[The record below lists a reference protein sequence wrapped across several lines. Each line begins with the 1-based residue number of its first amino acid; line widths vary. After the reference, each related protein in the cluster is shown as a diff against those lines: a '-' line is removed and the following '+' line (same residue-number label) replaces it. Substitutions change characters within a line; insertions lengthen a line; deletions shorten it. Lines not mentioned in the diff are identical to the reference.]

1 VTDNNTHIS
10 NNDTSLVKIT
20 PIDTLWGKHGTNI
33 YLRTQTTPSKILKV
47 SGFEGKIAPQGLF
60 SYDTSSGLLLFIIII
75 YSYFL
80 FRSKAVV
87 RGSFNSIFKKQR
99 ERSSIFEAE
108 ITAPEIRFR
117 MLVRILGLVGLSV
130 YAYSFVAGL
139 VPGANNLMALI
150 LLICLSVGVMLLLW
164 IKYVIFS
171 LLSYIFFNKKQT
183 APFTSAY
190 FTIIFGL
197 GVFLLPLVA
206 FQTLVALNFVPW
218 LQIMSIIA
226 CIIAVLLILYKI
238 IQIFWLDYY
247 SIFYIILYLCT
258 LEILPILV
266 GIRAIQ
272 LFNISL

>member
-1 VTDNNTHIS
+1 MADTNIHIS

-33 YLRTQTTPSKILKV
+33 YLRTQTTPSKMLKV
-47 SGFEGKIAPQGLF
+47 SGFEGKVAPQGLF
-60 SYDTSSGLLLFIIII
+60 SYDTSSGLLLFIILI
-75 YSYFL
+75 YSYLL
-80 FRSKAVV
+80 FRSKALA
-87 RGSFNSIFKKQR
+87 RGSFNSIFKKHR
-99 ERSSIFEAE
+99 ERSSIFEPE
-108 ITAPEIRFR
+108 ITAPELRFR
-117 MLVRILGLVGLSV
+117 MLVRILGVIGLSV

-150 LLICLSVGVMLLLW
+150 LLIGISVGIVLLLW
-164 IKYVIFS
+164 IKYILFS
-171 LLSYIFFNKKQT
+171 FLSFIFFDKKQT
-183 APFTSAY
+183 APFVSAY
-190 FTIIFGL
+190 FTTIFGL
-197 GVFLLPLVA
+197 GVFLLPMVA
-206 FQTLVALNFVPW
+206 FQTLVALSFVPW

-226 CIIAVLLILYKI
+226 CIIAILLILYKI

-247 SIFYIILYLCT
+247 SFFYIILYLCT

>member
-1 VTDNNTHIS
+1 MTDNNTHIS

-60 SYDTSSGLLLFIIII
+60 SYDTSSGLLLFITII

-117 MLVRILGLVGLSV
+117 MLVRILGVVGLSV

>member
-1 VTDNNTHIS
+1 MADTNIHTN

-33 YLRTQTTPSKILKV
+33 YLRTQIAPSKILKV
-47 SGFEGKIAPQGLF
+47 SGFEGKVAPQGLF
-60 SYDTSSGLLLFIIII
+60 SYDTSSGLLLFITLI
-75 YSYFL
+75 YSYLL
-80 FRSKAVV
+80 FRSKSVA

-99 ERSSIFEAE
+99 ERSSIFEPE
-108 ITAPEIRFR
+108 ITAPELRFR
-117 MLVRILGLVGLSV
+117 MLVRVLGVIGLSV
-130 YAYSFVAGL
+130 YAYSFVSSL

-150 LLICLSVGVMLLLW
+150 LLICLSVGIVLLLW
-164 IKYVIFS
+164 IKYILFS
-171 LLSYIFFNKKQT
+171 FLSFIFFDKKQT
-183 APFTSAY
+183 APFVSAY
-190 FTIIFGL
+190 FTTIFGL
-197 GVFLLPLVA
+197 GVFLLPMVA
-206 FQTLVALNFVPW
+206 FQTLVALSVVPW

-226 CIIAVLLILYKI
+226 CIIAILLILYKI

>member
-1 VTDNNTHIS
+1 MADTNTHTN

-33 YLRTQTTPSKILKV
+33 YLRTQIAPSKILKV
-47 SGFEGKIAPQGLF
+47 SGFEGKVAPQGLF
-60 SYDTSSGLLLFIIII
+60 SYDTSSGLLLFITLI
-75 YSYFL
+75 YSYLL
-80 FRSKAVV
+80 FRSKSVA

-99 ERSSIFEAE
+99 ERSSIFEPE
-108 ITAPEIRFR
+108 ITAPELRFR
-117 MLVRILGLVGLSV
+117 MLVRILGVIGLSV

-150 LLICLSVGVMLLLW
+150 LLIGISVGIMLLLW
-164 IKYVIFS
+164 IKYILFS
-171 LLSYIFFNKKQT
+171 FLSFIFFDKKQT
-183 APFTSAY
+183 APFVSAY
-190 FTIIFGL
+190 FTTIFGL
-197 GVFLLPLVA
+197 GVFLLPMVA
-206 FQTLVALNFVPW
+206 FQTLVALSVVPW

-226 CIIAVLLILYKI
+226 CIIAILLILYKI

>member
-1 VTDNNTHIS
+1 MADTNIHTS

-33 YLRTQTTPSKILKV
+33 YLRTQATPSKILKI
-47 SGFEGKIAPQGLF
+47 SGFEGKVAPQGLF
-60 SYDTSSGLLLFIIII
+60 SYDTSSGLLLFITLI
-75 YSYFL
+75 YSYLL
-80 FRSKAVV
+80 FRSKAVA

-99 ERSSIFEAE
+99 ERSSIFEPE
-108 ITAPEIRFR
+108 ITAPELRFR
-117 MLVRILGLVGLSV
+117 MLVRALGVIGLSV

-150 LLICLSVGVMLLLW
+150 LLIGISVGVMLLLW
-164 IKYVIFS
+164 IKYILFS
-171 LLSYIFFNKKQT
+171 FLSFIFFDKKQT
-183 APFTSAY
+183 APFVSAY
-190 FTIIFGL
+190 FTTIFGL
-197 GVFLLPLVA
+197 GVFLLPMVA
-206 FQTLVALNFVPW
+206 FQTLVALSFVPW

-226 CIIAVLLILYKI
+226 CIIAILLILYKI

-266 GIRAIQ
+266 AIRAIQ

>member
-117 MLVRILGLVGLSV
+117 MLVRILGVVGLSV

>member
-1 VTDNNTHIS
+1 MTDNNTHIS

-20 PIDTLWGKHGTNI
+20 PIDTLWGKYGTNI

-60 SYDTSSGLLLFIIII
+60 SYDTSSGLLLFITII

-87 RGSFNSIFKKQR
+87 KGSFNSIFKKQR

-117 MLVRILGLVGLSV
+117 MLVRILGVVGLSV

-150 LLICLSVGVMLLLW
+150 LLVCLAVGIVLLLW
-164 IKYVIFS
+164 IKYIIFS

-183 APFTSAY
+183 APFTSTY

-197 GVFLLPLVA
+197 GVVLLPLVA

-226 CIIAVLLILYKI
+226 CIIAVLLVLYKI

-266 GIRAIQ
+266 GIRIVQ
-272 LFNISL
+272 LFDISL

>member
-1 VTDNNTHIS
+1 VADTNIHTS

-47 SGFEGKIAPQGLF
+47 SGFEGKVAPQGLF
-60 SYDTSSGLLLFIIII
+60 SYDTSSGLLLFITLI
-75 YSYFL
+75 YSYLL

-99 ERSSIFEAE
+99 ERTSIFEPE

-117 MLVRILGLVGLSV
+117 MLVRALGVIGLSV
-130 YAYSFVAGL
+130 YAYSFVASL
-139 VPGANNLMALI
+139 MPGANNLMALI
-150 LLICLSVGVMLLLW
+150 LLICLCVGVVLLLW
-164 IKYVIFS
+164 IKYIIFS
-171 LLSYIFFNKKQT
+171 FLSFIFFDKKQT
-183 APFTSAY
+183 TPFVNAY
-190 FTIIFGL
+190 FTIVFGL
-197 GVFLLPLVA
+197 GVFLLPIVA
-206 FQTLVALNFVPW
+206 FQTLVALSFVPW

-226 CIIAVLLILYKI
+226 CIIATLLILYKI